1 MEVKLLFW
9 FIFTSP
15 SSEGEVGARHARRV
29 GVARRQPRAAA
40 PAA

>member
-1 MEVKLLFW
+1 MEAKLLFW
-9 FIFTSP
+9 RNFTSP
-15 SSEGEVGARHARRV
+15 SSEREVGARHARRV

>member
-1 MEVKLLFW
+1 MEVKLLFR

>member
-9 FIFTSP
+9 LTFTSP
-15 SSEGEVGARHARRV
+15 SSEGEVGARRARRV
-29 GVARRQPRAAA
+29 GVARRQPRTVG